1 MTVMI
6 VVRQIKKLL
15 RTGELDQTIIAK
27 VIDSKVSHSD
37 FIKMTKRELMNVCKL
52 SRKETEQLYEV
63 IHPTVPKGD
72 ERTLGIIW
80 NCKDTGLIID
90 HMGFLHD
97 HDFTHLG
104 LDFAIKADDF
114 AFPIHVFVYTGKI
127 GIQFYAVVED
137 ILGFDKPS
145 ILEKELAPEDYQ
157 KKKSKTYLKISKMEY
172 MPRVVP
178 LGRFLKKDKTEVKVV
193 RNYTTVFDEIN
204 LEEEEKEAEQEKKE
218 AVNEFKKIKG
228 VGPARGAAFYDY
240 GFHSVEELKSAS
252 DKDITNCGVS
262 NIEKFRKGLKEH
274 LKLKVLKEKKEKKEE
289 KPIEI
294 EGNPYYDFIQKLSR
308 KENMPFSELRIDH
321 LLKEIEH
328 LLWHPH
334 SQKLKDDVM
343 VPLKLEWEKQQ
354 VENELRE
361 LFADIKKD
369 GHEPSPMIF
378 YKTANILY
386 EKNIKTPPTEE
397 NLEIMK
403 KILTS
408 IYENYLSN
416 LIDPAEAVG
425 IVAAQSIGEPGT
437 QMTMRTFHYAGV
449 AEMNVTLGL
458 PRLIEIVDARKVPK
472 TPVMEIRLLPRI
484 KNDREQAERIAA
496 KIKRTTLEEIAD
508 IIALDTMDIKIV
520 IDKEEL
526 ELYDL
531 KKKDIR
537 SLLNKKLKKT
547 EKLREE
553 EDHFVI
559 SLKEESYQKLEQKV
573 NELAQQVVSGIP
585 ELNRAIIRKQN
596 EEFVIYT
603 EGSNLEEVF
612 TVDGV
617 DGTKTI
623 SNNIIEVLN
632 VLGVE
637 AARNI
642 IIKEATNVL
651 KEQGLIV
658 DVRHIM
664 LVSDLMTAS
673 GKVLAIGRHGI
684 SGKKTSVLARAAFEI
699 TTNVILQA
707 AIRGEVD
714 HLGGVAENIIV
725 GLPVKLGTGSI
736 DVVYIPPPQAP
747 KKKKAAKSPKK
758 TVGTEGAEEEAVGT
772 KGAEEE
778 VKAQALTPEEE
789 AVGTEGAEEEV
800 KAPALTP
807 EEVAVDT
814 GEAVGDVGASP
825 EAVSAETEGAEEV
838 PASDEESPE
847 RSEEPEDKS
856 EKTTEKEDRKTT
868 KEKKKAE
875 KKKGKKASKKSKKTK
890 GDKEKKKK
898 KEKKK

>member
-1 MTVMI
+1 MTVMM
-6 VVRQIKKLL
+6 VVREIKKLL
-15 RTGELDQTIIAK
+15 KTGEVDRAIIDK
-27 VIDSKVSHSD
+27 VVGSKVSHSD

-52 SRKETEQLYEV
+52 SRKEADQLYEV
-63 IHPTVPKGD
+63 VHPATTKG
-72 ERTLGIIW
+72 EEQPLGIIW

-90 HMGFLHD
+90 HMGFLQD
-97 HDFTHLG
+97 HDVTHLG
-104 LDFAIKADDF
+104 LDFGIKADDF
-114 AFPIHVFVYTGKI
+114 TYPMHAFVHIGKV

-137 ILGFDKPS
+137 VLAHSKPTALKSELGPD
-145 ILEKELAPEDYQ
+145 DYRKQ
-157 KKKSKTYLKISKMEY
+157 KAKTHLKISKLEY

-178 LGRFLKKDKTEVKVV
+178 VAQFLKKDRTEVKIV
-193 RNYTTVFDEIN
+193 RNYTTVIDGIN
-204 LEEEEKEAEQEKKE
+204 LEEEEKEAEHEKKE
-218 AVNEFKKIKG
+218 VVNEFKRIKG

-240 GFHSVEELKSAS
+240 GFHDVEELKRAS
-252 DKDITNCGVS
+252 DKDLTNCGVS
-262 NIEKFRKGLKEH
+262 NIEKFRKALKEY
-274 LKLKVLKEKKEKKEE
+274 LKQKVVKEKKEEKEE

-294 EGNPYYDFIQKLSR
+294 EGNPYYDFIQKLTR
-308 KENMPFSELRIDH
+308 KENMPLSELRMDQ
-321 LLKEIEH
+321 LLTEVEPF
-328 LLWHPH
+328 LWRPH
-334 SQKLKDDVM
+334 SQKLKDDAM
-343 VPLKLEWEKQQ
+343 GPLEQAWKKQQ
-354 VENELRE
+354 VEDKLLE
-361 LFADIKKD
+361 LFLDIKEE
-369 GHEPSPMIF
+369 GYELSPMIF

-386 EKNIKTPPTEE
+386 EKNITPTKE

-403 KILTS
+403 KILKS

-416 LIDPAEAVG
+416 LIDPAEATG

-472 TPVMEIRLLPRI
+472 TPVMEIHLVPRI
-484 KNDREQAERIAA
+484 KNEREQAERIAA
-496 KIKRTTLEEIAD
+496 KIKRTTLDEIAD
-508 IIALDTMDIKIV
+508 IIALDTMDIKI
-520 IDKEEL
+520 IIAKKEL

-573 NELAQQVVSGIP
+573 NDLSQQVVSGIP

-612 TVDGV
+612 AVDGV

-623 SNNIIEVLN
+623 SNNIIEALK

-637 AARNI
+637 AARNV
-642 IIKEATNVL
+642 IIKEATGVL
-651 KEQGLIV
+651 REQGLTV

-664 LVSDLMTAS
+664 LVADLMTAS
-673 GKVLAIGRHGI
+673 GKVQAIGRHGI
-684 SGKKTSVLARAAFEI
+684 SGKKSSVLARAAFEI

-707 AIRGEVD
+707 AITGEVD

-736 DVVYIPPPQAP
+736 DVVYTPPPAP
-747 KKKKAAKSPKK
+747 LKKKKTKKSPKK
-758 TVGTEGAEEEAVGT
+758 TEEAVGTEGAEDEVKAPAVTPEEGAVGT

-778 VKAQALTPEEE
+778 VTAPAVTPEEG
-789 AVGTEGAEEEV
+789 AAGIADAEEEV
-800 KAPALTP
+800 TAPALTP
-807 EEVAVDT
+807 EES
-814 GEAVGDVGASP
+814 E
-825 EAVSAETEGAEEV
+825 VSEESV
-838 PASDEESPE
+838 VSDEISPE

-856 EKTTEKEDRKTT
+856 EKAAEDTDGKTA
-868 KEKKKAE
+868 KKKAKKASKKTKKAKGDDG
-875 KKKGKKASKKSKKTK
+875 KKKGKK
-890 GDKEKKKK
+890 KKK
-898 KEKKK
+898 

>member
-1 MTVMI
+1 VTVMM

-15 RTGELDQTIIAK
+15 KTGEVDQTIIAK
-27 VIDSKVSHSD
+27 VIGSKVSHSD

-63 IHPTVPKGD
+63 IHPAVPKSD

-114 AFPIHVFVYTGKI
+114 AFPMHAFVYIGKI

-137 ILGFDKPS
+137 ILHFDKPT
-145 ILEKELAPEDYQ
+145 ILKSEPAPEDYR
-157 KKKSKTYLKISKMEY
+157 KKKFKTYLKISKMEY

-178 LGRFLKKDKTEVKVV
+178 LGRFLKKDETGVKVV
-193 RNYTTVFDEIN
+193 RNYTTVFEEIN

-252 DKDITNCGVS
+252 EKDLTNCGVS
-262 NIEKFRKGLKEH
+262 NIEKFRKALKEH
-274 LKLKVLKEKKEKKEE
+274 LKLKVLKEKKVEKEE
-289 KPIEI
+289 KAIEI

-308 KENMPFSELRIDH
+308 KENMPLSELRIND
-321 LLKEIEH
+321 LLTKIEH

-343 VPLKLEWEKQQ
+343 VPLKREWERQQ
-354 VENELRE
+354 VENKLRE
-361 LFADIKKD
+361 LFADIKKE
-369 GHEPSPMIF
+369 GYEPSPMIF
-378 YKTANILY
+378 YKTANIIY
-386 EKNIKTPPTEE
+386 EKNITPSEE

-472 TPVMEIRLLPRI
+472 TPVTEIHLLPRI

-526 ELYDL
+526 ALYDL

-553 EDHFVI
+553 EDHFEI

-573 NELAQQVVSGIP
+573 NELSQLVVSGIP

-596 EEFVIYT
+596 DEFVIYT

-612 TVDGV
+612 AVDGV

-673 GKVLAIGRHGI
+673 GKVQAIGRHGI

-707 AIRGEVD
+707 AITGEVD

-725 GLPVKLGTGSI
+725 GLPVKLGTGAI
-736 DVVYIPPPQAP
+736 DVVYIPPPASP
-747 KKKKAAKSPKK
+747 KKKKAAKSTKK
-758 TVGTEGAEEEAVGT
+758 TVGTESAEDKVKPPGLTPVGTEGAEEEVTAPAVT
-772 KGAEEE
+772 K
-778 VKAQALTPEEE
+778 E

-800 KAPALTP
+800 TAPAVTK
-807 EEVAVDT
+807 
-814 GEAVGDVGASP
+814 EAVGTEGAEDKVKPPGLTPVG
-825 EAVSAETEGAEEV
+825 TEGAEESLV
-838 PASDEESPE
+838 SDEEPPE
-847 RSEEPEDKS
+847 RSEEPEGKS
-856 EKTTEKEDRKTT
+856 EKPAEKEDRKAA

-875 KKKGKKASKKSKKTK
+875 KKKGKKASKKSKKAK
-890 GDKEKKKK
+890 RDDEKKKK